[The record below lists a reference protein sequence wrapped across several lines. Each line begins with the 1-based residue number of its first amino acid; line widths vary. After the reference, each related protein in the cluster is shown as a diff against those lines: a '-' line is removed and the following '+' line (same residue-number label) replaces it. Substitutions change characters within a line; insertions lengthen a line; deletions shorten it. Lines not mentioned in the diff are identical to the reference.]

1 MANTAPG
8 STSALTPAPIPPLG
22 ENGHQESDYGSDFS
36 EGEEDIAN
44 QLIDDL
50 RNGNPTAASH
60 SSYTTT
66 PIPTPLLESLFAS
79 VEDHPLR
86 PDIGASLAAGLI
98 DPSSPA
104 QKTSQ
109 HHVAIQHVTPSEGA
123 LSGAAKKPV
132 PIYRIRTWDSDAFM
146 SSPSP
151 SLNDI
156 SYPDLSH
163 ALTSLQPPRVAPTTD
178 PTRPDG
184 APRDAD
190 TRSPL
195 ERFRSFPKKPLT
207 VTDLSSG
214 AWCELQYWYTLTR
227 LPGGRKT
234 RTAAM
239 KGGTKVHQTLE
250 DEVHTTIQVNVAAKE
265 EAFALRIWNFIQGLR
280 TLRDTGMT
288 RELEVWGMVDGEVA
302 NGVIDE
308 VSYTCPNTAFEEEL
322 QGEWFGGEATED
334 PKRRS
339 SIVDYFQPHRRS
351 IYLTDIKTRGSTRL
365 PSGAALRP
373 ARVQLFL
380 YHRLLS
386 DMASGK
392 VDYPAIIAR
401 YGLSPQARFSDAFMA
416 QIGDLYDEVFFDA
429 DSEPESLPSTPRS
442 PRYGPDTG
450 YPGSSPDTSAHLAPL
465 PDLLRYRSIEQ
476 LIPLLQAEL
485 EETFPQG
492 ADTIGELLAV
502 QYRHRDDC
510 RIIGYNSFPNDP
522 EALDGYLRRNLT
534 WWRGGREA
542 EGVSIE
548 ETYKCRSCEF
558 AEICQWRKDKEE
570 EIVLGRQRVRWNL
583 LP

>member
-1 MANTAPG
+1 MANIAPG
-8 STSALTPAPIPPLG
+8 STPALTPGPVPPLG
-22 ENGHQESDYGSDFS
+22 ENGCRESDYGSDFS
-36 EGEEDIAN
+36 EGEEGIVN
-44 QLIDDL
+44 QLLEDL
-50 RNGNPTAASH
+50 RNGKPAVTTH

-66 PIPTPLLESLFAS
+66 PIPAPLLESLLAS
-79 VEDHPLR
+79 VEERPLR
-86 PDIGASLAAGLI
+86 PDIGASLTAGLTE
-98 DPSSPA
+98 PSSPA
-104 QKTSQ
+104 QQNSQ
-109 HHVAIQHVTPSEGA
+109 QNVAIQQAHPPEGL

-132 PIYRIRTWDSDAFM
+132 PIHGNRARDSDAFM
-146 SSPSP
+146 SNPSA

-163 ALTSLQPPRVAPTTD
+163 ALTSLERPQVAPITD
-178 PTRPDG
+178 PTLPNG
-184 APRDAD
+184 APHDTD

-195 ERFRSFPKKPLT
+195 ERFRSFPKKPLS

-214 AWCELQYWYTLTR
+214 AWCELQYWYILTR

-239 KGGTKVHQTLE
+239 KGGTRVHQTLE
-250 DEVHTTIQVNVAAKE
+250 DQVHTTIQVNVAAKE

-280 TLRDTGMT
+280 TLRDKGMT
-288 RELEVWGMVDGEVA
+288 RELEVWGMVHGEVA

-322 QGEWFGGEATED
+322 QGGWFQGETTED
-334 PKRRS
+334 PKPRF
-339 SIVDYFQPHRRS
+339 SILDYFQPHRRRV
-351 IYLTDIKTRGSTRL
+351 YLTDIKTRASTQL
-365 PSGAALRP
+365 PSGTALRP

-392 VDYPAIIAR
+392 VDYSAIIAR
-401 YGLSPQARFSDAFMA
+401 YGLRPQARFSDAFMA
-416 QIGDLYDEVFFDA
+416 QIGDLHDEVFFDA
-429 DSEPESLPSTPRS
+429 DSEHESLPSTPRS

-450 YPGSSPDTSAHLAPL
+450 YPGSSPDTSAHLAPP

-476 LIPLLQAEL
+476 LIPLLQSEL

-502 QYRHRDDC
+502 QYRHRDDG
-510 RIIGYNSFPNDP
+510 RIIGNNSFPNDP
-522 EALDGYLRRNLT
+522 EALDGYLKRNLN

-548 ETYKCRSCEF
+548 EAYKCRSCEF
-558 AEICQWRKDKEE
+558 AEICQWRKDREE
-570 EIVLGRQRVRWNL
+570 EIVLGRQRDR
-583 LP
+583 